1 MIIFGQNKLAT
12 SFLVKG
18 QREERGP
25 PFIDLLFT
33 WIMKKLSL
41 FRPIVCMLILTN
53 GCSPGKNMTTVN
65 NAPENE
71 LTTLLQQYPQYFDSI
86 LRRKDDLKLQ
96 IIYSRIDRDK
106 NNRPSFT
113 DFYFNRN
120 DSNYFYPASTV
131 KFPTAVL
138 ALQKL
143 HELNIAGLDMNST
156 MITGEDGDGQTAVTS
171 DSTAKDARPTIAHYI
186 KKILLVSDNDA
197 FNRLYE
203 FLGQEYINNS
213 LHRMGY
219 TSTQIIHRLNISL
232 SEQQNR
238 HTNPVK
244 FYDNNGKLVY
254 EKPAE
259 ISRLMYAPR
268 NTRIGNG
275 YIRGDSLVN
284 EPLDFSKKNRLL
296 LQDLHNIVRSILF
309 PQGVPSKQRFHL
321 TENDYLFLRRYMSMT
336 PPESDYPAYD
346 SSFHDT
352 FVKFIFYGAEKGTA
366 DPAVRSFN
374 KPGDAYG
381 FLVDAAYIVDFK
393 NNIEFMVSAVIYCNS
408 DGILNDDHYDYETM
422 GLPFMKHLGRVIYEY
437 ELKRKKTLIP
447 DLSTF
452 RFNYSK

>member
-1 MIIFGQNKLAT
+1 
-12 SFLVKG
+12 
-18 QREERGP
+18 
-25 PFIDLLFT
+25 
-33 WIMKKLSL
+33 MKKLSL
-41 FRPIVCMLILTN
+41 FLPIVCVFILIH
-53 GCSPGKNMTTVN
+53 GCSTQKKMTAINSDPGNDLVQLLMKY
-65 NAPENE
+65 PE
-71 LTTLLQQYPQYFDSI
+71 YFDSI
-86 LRRKDDLKLQ
+86 LQQKDELKLQ
-96 IIYSRIDRDK
+96 VIYSRIDRNK
-106 NNRPSFT
+106 NNESTFT
-113 DFYFNRN
+113 DFYFNVN

-143 HELNIAGLDMNST
+143 RELNIAGLDMNST
-156 MITGEDGDGQTAVTS
+156 MITGADGDGQTAVNS
-171 DSTAKDARPTIAHYI
+171 DSTAEDNRPTIAHYI

-213 LHRMGY
+213 LHKMGY

-238 HTNPVK
+238 HTNPIK
-244 FYDNNGKLVY
+244 FYDSNGKLVY
-254 EKPAE
+254 EKPAA
-259 ISRLMYAPR
+259 ISQLVYTPR
-268 NTRIGNG
+268 NTKIGNG
-275 YIRGDSLVN
+275 YMRGDSVVN

-296 LQDLHNIVRSILF
+296 LKDLHNIVRSVLF
-309 PQGVPSKQRFHL
+309 PRGVSSKKRFHL
-321 TENDYLFLRRYMSMT
+321 TEDDYRFLRRYMSMT
-336 PPESDYPAYD
+336 APESDYPKYD

-366 DPAVRSFN
+366 DPTIRSFN

-381 FLVDAAYIVDFK
+381 FLIDAAYIADFK

-408 DGILNDDHYDYETM
+408 DGILNDDHYDYETV
-422 GLPFMKHLGRVIYEY
+422 GLPFMKHLGRVIYES
-437 ELKRKKTLIP
+437 ELKRKKAFIP